1 MSNDLVQMT
10 AREIRSRLHDRAV
23 SPQELLDALATRIA
37 IVDSLVNALPTLCF
51 ERAAERV
58 RKQDYSGTRLKG
70 IPVAIKDLMAVAGVR
85 TTWGSKIYEDH
96 VPPDSDLLVERLE
109 AHGAIVYAKS
119 NAPEFGAGANTFNE
133 VFGIT
138 RNPWGTAC
146 SAGGSSG
153 GSAVALA
160 TGMAWL
166 ATGSD
171 LGGSLRTPASFCGVV
186 GFRPTIGRIP
196 SDPGTLAF
204 DRITVDGP
212 MARNVGDVAMLLDA
226 MVGRDA
232 RDPISLYDPP
242 DSFEAAA
249 DKRTVPKR
257 IAFSKDLGVTPV
269 DPEVAALCERAAGRF
284 SDMGIPVEEAHPD
297 FSGLQHVFQTLR
309 AVSFATS
316 LGPLLEKFRNVL
328 KPEIVWNIEKG
339 LALTNEEIFRAM
351 TERSKIYARAVDFF
365 DKYDLLL
372 SPATVVP
379 PYPAEQ
385 RFVERVGNHEFS
397 NYIEWCSIAYAITI
411 IGAPALSIPCGFTA
425 SGLPVGLQIA
435 SQPGSEARLLGAAML
450 FEDAV
455 GLSAQLPIE
464 PREGS
469 GDPSMYPHAE
479 EATPPKKFL

>member
-10 AREIRSRLHDRAV
+10 AREIRSRLHDRDV
-23 SPQELLDALATRIA
+23 SPQELLDALAARIA
-37 IVDSLVNALPTLCF
+37 IVDPSVNALPTLCF

-58 RKQDYSGTRLKG
+58 REQDYSGTRLKG
-70 IPVAIKDLMAVAGVR
+70 LPIAIKDLIAVAGVR

-96 VPPDSDLLVERLE
+96 VPPHSDLLVERLE

-119 NAPEFGAGANTFNE
+119 NTPEFGSGANTFNE
-133 VFGIT
+133 VFGLT
-138 RNPWGTAC
+138 RNPWNTDL
-146 SAGGSSG
+146 SAAGSSG

-171 LGGSLRTPASFCGVV
+171 LGGSLRNPASFCSVV
-186 GFRPTIGRIP
+186 GFRPTIGRVP
-196 SDPGTLAF
+196 VDPGAAAF
-204 DRITVDGP
+204 DRIAVDGP
-212 MARNVGDVAMLLDA
+212 MARNVGDVAMLFDA

-242 DSFEAAA
+242 ESFEAAA
-249 DKRTVPKR
+249 DQRTVPKR

-309 AVSFATS
+309 AVGYVAS
-316 LGPLLEKFRNVL
+316 LGPLLETHRNIL

-339 LALTNEEIFRAM
+339 LALTSEEIIRAT
-351 TERSKIYARAVDFF
+351 TERSKIYARAVEFF
-365 DKYDLLL
+365 DNYDLLL

-379 PYPAEQ
+379 PYPVEQ
-385 RFVERVGNHEFS
+385 RFVEKLGDHEFS

-411 IGAPALSIPCGFTA
+411 IGAPALSVPCGFTA

-435 SQPGSEARLLGAAML
+435 SQPGNEAELLGAAML

-455 GLSAQLPIE
+455 GLSGQLPIE
-464 PREGS
+464 PRGQR
-469 GDPSMYPHAE
+469 
-479 EATPPKKFL
+479 